1 MGSTFISLFKVNMG
15 KSAKKSKISAQRNNV
30 LRTKAAVEDE
40 EALFG
45 RAMKTLGNGRFRI
58 QTTDKEGR
66 PIEADAAIAGRSV
79 VRIQLGD
86 VIIVGRNESSKHIT
100 YEILA
105 SCDKKAVKELRD
117 AKRLHPS
124 FFSEDDQLGDDLFDR
139 SEDAAPEEE
148 SAKPKMEK
156 GKKPTK
162 SDKMSPMVNENDDVD
177 VDAI

>member
-1 MGSTFISLFKVNMG
+1 MG
-15 KSAKKSKISAQRNNV
+15 KSTKKAKISAQRNNV
-30 LRTKAAVEDE
+30 SRTKAAMEDE
-40 EALFG
+40 EAVFG

-105 SCDKKAVKELRD
+105 SCDKKSVKELRD

-124 FFSEDDQLGDDLFDR
+124 FFSEDDELGDDLFDR
-139 SEDAAPEEE
+139 SEDVAEEE
-148 SAKPKMEK
+148 EAKPKMEK
-156 GKKPTK
+156 GNKPSK
-162 SDKMSPMVNENDDVD
+162 SSKAADATTRDMIAEEDDVNID
-177 VDAI
+177 DI

>member
-1 MGSTFISLFKVNMG
+1 MG

-30 LRTKAAVEDE
+30 SRTKAAMEDT

-58 QTTDKEGR
+58 QTTDREGR

-86 VIIVGRNESSKHIT
+86 VVIVGRNESSKHIT

-139 SEDAAPEEE
+139 SEDAAEEE
-148 SAKPKMEK
+148 TSAKPKMEK
-156 GKKPTK
+156 ANKPTK
-162 SDKMSPMVNENDDVD
+162 TTKAAAADDDDDVN